1 MDVLKQAAGAILR
14 AQREKILVPKRAAI
28 AGFNGLGM
36 AELVLPA
43 LTTITSPRLE
53 IGRIAAQQLIDR
65 LAGHS
70 PGRRRVDVSFELMAR
85 HST

>member
-1 MDVLKQAAGAILR
+1 
-14 AQREKILVPKRAAI
+14 
-28 AGFNGLGM
+28 M